1 MIIAMETIG
10 ITDAAK
16 FLDREAGTLRKWE
29 RDAILP
35 DHLLP
40 KRDDQNRRYWS
51 KAQLEEI
58 KQWLLDT
65 DRRPGKGLKHYRP
78 SPEKLAQH
86 LANQRGSKKK

>member
-1 MIIAMETIG
+1 MELIG

-35 DHLLP
+35 ERLLP
-40 KRDDQNRRYWS
+40 TRDERNRRYWTQE
-51 KAQLEEI
+51 QLDEI
-58 KQWLLDT
+58 KQWLIDT
-65 DRRPGKGLKHYRP
+65 DRRPGKGLKHYHP

-86 LANQRGSKKK
+86 LKNQRGRQHK